1 MSFVPT
7 AAMVYTIHFQE
18 PIKSTYDASRDTFPH
33 WNWMVAPCAGIALL
47 RYLMSYDDIFM
58 TKRLLSPFALYL
70 YSIAIVPQLV
80 VLQKYGECD
89 YMTGS
94 YIFFEGLSIVL
105 NMLYWILLS
114 HMMSSFEIREI
125 IFCLF
130 CQVMIYVVFFGCYYK
145 SNLQLQKKTD
155 TTIQMTNT
163 TSSDVLLQSDDLAQP
178 LLDTPKDGTDDH
190 LQPSHGCLTSENTS
204 NVLHLRHTVSE
215 TAELMVV

>member
-1 MSFVPT
+1 MN
-7 AAMVYTIHFQE
+7 
-18 PIKSTYDASRDTFPH
+18 KS
-33 WNWMVAPCAGIALL
+33 L
-47 RYLMSYDDIFM
+47 
-58 TKRLLSPFALYL
+58 LLSPFAMYL
-70 YSIAIVPQLV
+70 DSIAIVPQLV

-89 YMTGS
+89 YWTGS
-94 YIFFEGLSIVL
+94 YIFFKGLGKAL
-105 NMLYWILLS
+105 NMLYWILLL
-114 HMMSSFEIREI
+114 HMMPYSYFDLREI
-125 IFCLF
+125 IFCDA
-130 CQVMIYVVFFGCYYK
+130 CHVMIYVVFFGCYYK

-163 TSSDVLLQSDDLAQP
+163 TSSDLLLLSDDLAQP